1 MMQCTRV
8 AIVLLASLPLAA
20 QSGWVQRSPAHVPP
34 VRAWHGLS
42 YDLFHDVHVLFGGGS
57 TGAMLGDTWQWNGID
72 WQQIAPTRSPPAR
85 CCHAMAYDVSLG
97 CVVLHGGRDNAGIV
111 LDDTWQFDG
120 ANWVQQAPA
129 QTPGARQTAGMAFS
143 FARFHTI
150 LFGGNGGTPLAPRND
165 TWEWNG
171 SNWSQVVTA
180 HRPPPRS
187 AFAITSDIVQGRVVL
202 FGGLSG
208 TDLSD
213 LWSFDG
219 FDWSALPAPQ
229 ARPARCNSAM
239 AADTSRGMLVQ
250 FGGLTITQSQTPT
263 DETWLYDGSDW
274 RLDLRPNPPLARRAF
289 DLSHGLARDRFV
301 LFGGFNGTYM
311 NQTWEYDLAGAAL
324 WLPAGLGCAGTAG
337 VPVLQLVGPQRAISG
352 TTFTMQVSGG
362 VSGFAVFAF
371 GFSATSWNGNPLPL
385 SLASY
390 GMPGCWLY
398 TSVDELRFAAAL
410 GSTASLPVAVPP
422 DPGLVGLTVFVQ
434 ALVPQAAV
442 NPFGAVVSNASR
454 IVVGSF

>member
-219 FDWSALPAPQ
+219 FDWSALPHRRRAPRGATPRWPPTRRVACSCSSVDSRSPR
-229 ARPARCNSAM
+229 ARRRRTRRGCTT
-239 AADTSRGMLVQ
+239 AAIGALTCGPTRRSRG
-250 FGGLTITQSQTPT
+250 
-263 DETWLYDGSDW
+263 
-274 RLDLRPNPPLARRAF
+274 A
-289 DLSHGLARDRFV
+289 LS
-301 LFGGFNGTYM
+301 T
-311 NQTWEYDLAGAAL
+311 
-324 WLPAGLGCAGTAG
+324 
-337 VPVLQLVGPQRAISG
+337 
-352 TTFTMQVSGG
+352 
-362 VSGFAVFAF
+362 
-371 GFSATSWNGNPLPL
+371 
-385 SLASY
+385 
-390 GMPGCWLY
+390 
-398 TSVDELRFAAAL
+398 
-410 GSTASLPVAVPP
+410 
-422 DPGLVGLTVFVQ
+422 
-434 ALVPQAAV
+434 
-442 NPFGAVVSNASR
+442 
-454 IVVGSF
+454 